1 MDFIM
6 TIYVRIIRVEFS
18 IFTENQKMLEAIVK
32 KHTFIFKQPGGTSR
46 GVLTS
51 KNSWYLIVFDT
62 EDRGCKGIG
71 ECSLIERLSID
82 DRPDFEKK
90 LTDVANSIND
100 FKNGFDSELDAF
112 PAIRFGLET
121 ALLDLKTGG
130 KRVLFD
136 SDFTN
141 GKKGININGLVWMG
155 SYNFMRRQI
164 IEKIEAGYR
173 CIKLKIGAINFEDE
187 LSLLKLIRKD
197 FNEKELE
204 VRVDANGA
212 FKTEE
217 ALEKLKR
224 LSEFELHSIEQPIA
238 QGKWKEMAKL
248 CERTPLPIALD
259 EELIGI
265 SSDAEMKN
273 MLSTIQPQYIILK
286 PGLIGGFKKSNS
298 FIKLADEN
306 KIGWWVTSALE
317 GNIGLNAIAQWTAT
331 LNNPMPQG
339 LGTGQ
344 LFSNNVDSPLLIRK
358 AKLYFDTTQK
368 WNLSSIFDE

>member
-1 MDFIM
+1 MSEFSHP
-6 TIYVRIIRVEFS
+6 EFS
-18 IFTENQKMLEAIVK
+18 IFTQNQKMLKATVK

-46 GVLTS
+46 GVLTN
-51 KNSWYLIVFDT
+51 KDSWYLIVYNT
-62 EDRGCKGIG
+62 EDPGCIGIG
-71 ECSLIERLSID
+71 ECSLIKRLSID

-90 LTDVANSIND
+90 LSDVANNIND
-100 FKNGFDSELDAF
+100 FNNGLIKGLDDF

-121 ALLDLKTGG
+121 AMLDLITGG
-130 KRVLFD
+130 KRVIFNT
-136 SDFTN
+136 DFTN
-141 GKKGININGLVWMG
+141 GKKGIDINGLIWMG

-164 IEKIEAGYR
+164 IEKIEGGYR

-187 LSLLKLIRKD
+187 LKLLKLIRKD
-197 FNEKELE
+197 FNENELE
-204 VRVDANGA
+204 IRVDANGA
-212 FKTEE
+212 FNPEV

-224 LSEFELHSIEQPIA
+224 LSEFHLHSIEQPIK
-238 QGKWKEMAKL
+238 QRMWNEMAKL

-265 SSDAEMKN
+265 SSEAEMKN
-273 MLSTIQPQYIILK
+273 MIETIQPQYIILK
-286 PGLIGGFKKSNS
+286 PGLLGGFKKSNA

-331 LNNPMPQG
+331 LKNPMPQG

-344 LFSNNVDSPLLIRK
+344 LFSNNVDSPLFIRK
-358 AKLYFDTTQK
+358 AKLYFDKTRE
-368 WNLSSIFDE
+368 WNLSKIIDE